1 MSNWRLGWRFI
12 KGIDILPHY
21 AGGES
26 GVRAAAQKGAIL
38 FHKREWPPLDPP
50 RERFRLAVSGLNDLY
65 ASGMGMPARGV
76 AAVGIAIRFDLLL
89 LSAAA
94 LLIL

>member
-1 MSNWRLGWRFI
+1 M
-12 KGIDILPHY
+12 ILPHY

-50 RERFRLAVSGLNDLY
+50 RERFRLAVSGSNDFC
-65 ASGMGMPARGV
+65 ASGMKLPARGK
-76 AAVGIAIRFDLLL
+76 
-89 LSAAA
+89 AA
-94 LLIL
+94 LALQDDLAYSYYPLPLC